1 MNKGNILKRF
11 FWSWKT
17 NYNVLKRKVTGGIGK
32 FFDKITFKAKR
43 TEKRLAQD
51 QVIRE
56 YLGKEPDYD
65 IYIFEDFDEL
75 RIRVDKEY
83 EVLKESNDPTKIA
96 YIRKVHK
103 ALPPIKKV
111 IERRFKTKTT
121 FRQWGKALLYL
132 GPVLILLGI
141 FTFYPIF
148 NSFRLVVYTGYN
160 ASDGTIAGYTLIGN
174 FVTVLTESN
183 FLLPSSHTQSSVV
196 INTLVIVFVSVP
208 ISVVISLIIAVALN
222 SIKPLR
228 NFFQTVFFLPYV
240 TNTIAIGLV
249 FAYMFKT
256 DGGLVNNMLNALG
269 IGSVNWIGPRAGYWN
284 AMSVLLIYSVWDSMA
299 FKIMVFLS
307 AIQGI
312 DKQYYQA
319 AQIDA
324 TPKSR
329 MFTKITVPMI
339 SPMVFY
345 IVVTSII
352 GAFKTYSSV
361 IAIFGDSGQ
370 PAGATYTL
378 KTIVFYI
385 YDYMNNSTP
394 GNLSLA
400 AASSIILFA
409 IILMLTLVQMWVGK
423 KRVHY

>member
-1 MNKGNILKRF
+1 M
-11 FWSWKT
+11 
-17 NYNVLKRKVTGGIGK
+17 
-32 FFDKITFKAKR
+32 
-43 TEKRLAQD
+43 
-51 QVIRE
+51 
-56 YLGKEPDYD
+56 
-65 IYIFEDFDEL
+65 
-75 RIRVDKEY
+75 
-83 EVLKESNDPTKIA
+83 
-96 YIRKVHK
+96 
-103 ALPPIKKV
+103 
-111 IERRFKTKTT
+111 
-121 FRQWGKALLYL
+121 
-132 GPVLILLGI
+132 
-141 FTFYPIF
+141 
-148 NSFRLVVYTGYN
+148 
-160 ASDGTIAGYTLIGN
+160 
-174 FVTVLTESN
+174 LTESN

-284 AMSVLLIYSVWDSMA
+284 AMSVLLIYSIWDSMA

>member
-1 MNKGNILKRF
+1 
-11 FWSWKT
+11 
-17 NYNVLKRKVTGGIGK
+17 
-32 FFDKITFKAKR
+32 
-43 TEKRLAQD
+43 
-51 QVIRE
+51 
-56 YLGKEPDYD
+56 
-65 IYIFEDFDEL
+65 
-75 RIRVDKEY
+75 
-83 EVLKESNDPTKIA
+83 
-96 YIRKVHK
+96 
-103 ALPPIKKV
+103 
-111 IERRFKTKTT
+111 
-121 FRQWGKALLYL
+121 
-132 GPVLILLGI
+132 
-141 FTFYPIF
+141 
-148 NSFRLVVYTGYN
+148 
-160 ASDGTIAGYTLIGN
+160 
-174 FVTVLTESN
+174 
-183 FLLPSSHTQSSVV
+183 
-196 INTLVIVFVSVP
+196 
-208 ISVVISLIIAVALN
+208 
-222 SIKPLR
+222 
-228 NFFQTVFFLPYV
+228 
-240 TNTIAIGLV
+240 
-249 FAYMFKT
+249 
-256 DGGLVNNMLNALG
+256 
-269 IGSVNWIGPRAGYWN
+269 
-284 AMSVLLIYSVWDSMA
+284 MSVLLIYSIWDSMA